1 MKRIKAIGRL
11 LFSFRGRI
19 SRHMWWFAKLVLFVY
34 VFLVGIPI
42 SLLAATAK
50 TPRVGGLFV
59 GLFYLSCV
67 WSFLVI
73 AIKRFH
79 DRNLPGWWA
88 ILNQIPVWV
97 FLYVSPLSSS
107 PEEDV
112 ARLIP
117 SIVLLFC
124 IPYIV
129 QIIFLPGDAG
139 ANRYGPPPQSLKE
152 WWESYG
158 QFRESTIKE

>member
-1 MKRIKAIGRL
+1 MKRIKAIGHL

-19 SRHMWWFAKLVLFVY
+19 SRQMLWFAKLVLFVY

-79 DRNLPGWWA
+79 DRNLPGLWA
-88 ILNQIPVWV
+88 ILNLIPVWV
-97 FLYVSPLSSS
+97 FIYVSPLSSS
-107 PEEDV
+107 PEVV

-129 QIIFLPGDAG
+129 QIFFLPGDAG